1 MTAELSAEDLLVGAR
16 LRHRVTVPP
25 ELLADEARRPG
36 DTAEVV
42 LRPLSVMDLQAIAK
56 AARDD
61 TTLSSALMIQ
71 RAMVSP
77 ELDQEQTLKLPA
89 GLARFLV
96 DRVNELSGLAMTA
109 DTLAEHVQA
118 PLARACFILAKKF
131 GWTPEEVSGMT
142 VGQILLYVQ
151 MARGEASDGA

>member
-1 MTAELSAEDLLVGAR
+1 VAELSAEDLLVGAR
-16 LRHRVTVPP
+16 LRHRVTIPE
-25 ELLADEARRPG
+25 ELLADEARRP
-36 DTAEVV
+36 DDAAEVV
-42 LRPLSVMDLQAIAK
+42 LRPLSVMDLQAITK

-77 ELDQEQTLKLPA
+77 ELAQEQALKLPA
-89 GLARFLV
+89 GVARFLV
-96 DRVNELSGLAMTA
+96 DRINELSGLAITSDA
-109 DTLAEHVQA
+109 LAEHVQA
-118 PLARACFILAKKF
+118 PLARACFVLAKEF

-151 MARGEASDGA
+151 MARGEAPERD